1 MSGVGAMTDI
11 VWKKSNAA
19 AKPWQRVAAI
29 AIAEALFFALAWA
42 SVLVVG

>member
-1 MSGVGAMTDI
+1 MSGVGVMTDI

-19 AKPWQRVAAI
+19 AAPWKRIAAI

-42 SVLVVG
+42 SVVVVG